1 MTCGVSKVSRVSSQ
15 KLNSFSPCWQTTGMT
30 ARTDPELAELLIQV
44 KNRIERQ
51 VRECE
56 NE

>member
-1 MTCGVSKVSRVSSQ
+1 
-15 KLNSFSPCWQTTGMT
+15 MT